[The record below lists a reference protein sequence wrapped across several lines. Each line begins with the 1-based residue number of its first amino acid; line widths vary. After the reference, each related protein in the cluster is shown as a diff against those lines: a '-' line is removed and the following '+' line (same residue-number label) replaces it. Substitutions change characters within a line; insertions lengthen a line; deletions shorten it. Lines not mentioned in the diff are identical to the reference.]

1 MQRSSAGEEEAFLH
15 AEACEL
21 AVLSTE
27 HVRCAAAGRKPKSV
41 LHTLSV
47 ELSVLMGLDDRERLD
62 GLVAEATRLLARD
75 GRQDAITVLQA
86 QVRRMMRPS
95 VLEGG
100 RA

>member
-27 HVRCAAAGRKPKSV
+27 HVGCAAAGRKPRSV

-47 ELSVLMGLDDRERLD
+47 ELLVLIGLDDRERLD
-62 GLVAEATRLLARD
+62 RLVAEETRLLARD

-86 QVRRMMRPS
+86 TSSRLQDVALS
-95 VLEGG
+95 Q
-100 RA
+100 AAH